1 MPVGKREF
9 PRALQPIE
17 NRALR
22 MDDLRRIAQRLGQTG
37 ETPIQLRDTGEEEEN
52 PLVDPQTAMGEWT
65 VATNFDDV
73 PASQRRVVC
82 ERVPMRI
89 GKGCE
94 REAEGR
100 PGISSRARRSST
112 RIGEIPFQLHSGTKQ
127 NHSPLKT
134 R

>member
-1 MPVGKREF
+1 MG
-9 PRALQPIE
+9 
-17 NRALR
+17 
-22 MDDLRRIAQRLGQTG
+22 DLRRLAQRLDQTG
-37 ETPIQLRDTGEEEEN
+37 EPPIQLRYTGKKEKD
-52 PLVDPQTAMGEWT
+52 PFVDPQPAVGEWT
-65 VATNFDDV
+65 VATNFDDM
-73 PASQRRVVC
+73 PTSQRRVVC
-82 ERVPMRI
+82 ERVPMRV
-89 GKGCE
+89 GKRCE